1 MPLHPSFLLL
11 VNLHFLDRTMIVVF
25 VLEMEMACLFVD
37 RWDCC
42 VGDQLSVDIDWDGR
56 GKVTLKNSDRWRYVG
71 WFLRLHSEF

>member
-1 MPLHPSFLLL
+1 
-11 VNLHFLDRTMIVVF
+11 MIVVF

-42 VGDQLSVDIDWDGR
+42 VGEQLSVDIDWDGR

-71 WFLRLHSEF
+71 WFLRLHSESDNGVHFPLPDFHGR